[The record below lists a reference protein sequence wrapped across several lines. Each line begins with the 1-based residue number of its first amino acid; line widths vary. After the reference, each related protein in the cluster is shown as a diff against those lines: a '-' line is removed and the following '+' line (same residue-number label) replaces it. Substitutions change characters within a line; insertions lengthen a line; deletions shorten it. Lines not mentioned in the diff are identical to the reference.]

1 LKAQLKK
8 GEPTVK
14 PIIFS
19 LAMATSLAAPV
30 SAQEA
35 PDLEMWQ
42 LDCGTIELSDA
53 GDFSDAHLYDGEERT
68 LVVNCY
74 LIRNADQYMLW
85 DAGLSKDL
93 IGISYTEGAF
103 TVSMKRSLVD
113 QLAELTL
120 SPEDINLAAVS
131 HYHFDHTSQ
140 LADFP
145 DATLLIGAADWD
157 VVKAAQEPNQL
168 VDPRPFTPWLGEDT
182 APVTAIAQDHDV
194 FGDGSVLIKAT
205 PGHTPGHA
213 SLLVR
218 LPEKGDVLLTGDL
231 YHFEEQVT
239 NRGVPQFNT
248 NRADTLASMARFDA
262 IAKSLDAT
270 VIIQHDSR
278 HLDRLPTFPE
288 AAK

>member
-1 LKAQLKK
+1 M
-8 GEPTVK
+8 K

-218 LPEKGDVLLTGDL
+218 LPEKGDILLTGDL

-288 AAK
+288 SAK

>member
-1 LKAQLKK
+1 M
-8 GEPTVK
+8 K

-74 LIRNADQYMLW
+74 LIRNANQYMLW

-168 VDPRPFTPWLGEDT
+168 VDPRPFTPWLGEDA

-194 FGDGSVLIKAT
+194 FGDGSVLIKAM

-218 LPEKGDVLLTGDL
+218 LPEKGDILLTGDL

-239 NRGVPQFNT
+239 NRGVPQFNA

-278 HLDRLPTFPE
+278 HLDRLPTSPE
-288 AAK
+288 SAK

>member
-288 AAK
+288 SAK

>member
-1 LKAQLKK
+1 
-8 GEPTVK
+8 
-14 PIIFS
+14 
-19 LAMATSLAAPV
+19 MATSLAAPV

-168 VDPRPFTPWLGEDT
+168 VDPRPFTPWLGEDA

-194 FGDGSVLIKAT
+194 FGDGSVLIKAM

-218 LPEKGDVLLTGDL
+218 LPEKGDILLTGDL

-278 HLDRLPTFPE
+278 HLDRLPTSPE
-288 AAK
+288 SAK

>member
-1 LKAQLKK
+1 
-8 GEPTVK
+8 
-14 PIIFS
+14 
-19 LAMATSLAAPV
+19 MATSLAAPV

-168 VDPRPFTPWLGEDT
+168 VDPRPFTPWLGEDA

-288 AAK
+288 SAK

>member
-1 LKAQLKK
+1 MKAQLKK

-113 QLAELTL
+113 QLAELML

-288 AAK
+288 SAK

>member
-1 LKAQLKK
+1 M
-8 GEPTVK
+8 K

-74 LIRNADQYMLW
+74 LIRNANQYMLW

-168 VDPRPFTPWLGEDT
+168 VDPRPFTPWLGEDA

-194 FGDGSVLIKAT
+194 FGDGSVLIKAM

-218 LPEKGDVLLTGDL
+218 LPEKGDILLTGDL

-278 HLDRLPTFPE
+278 HLDRLPTSPE
-288 AAK
+288 SAK

>member
-1 LKAQLKK
+1 M
-8 GEPTVK
+8 K

-194 FGDGSVLIKAT
+194 VGDGSVLIKAT

>member
-1 LKAQLKK
+1 M
-8 GEPTVK
+8 K

-42 LDCGTIELSDA
+42 LDCGTIELTDA

>member
-1 LKAQLKK
+1 M
-8 GEPTVK
+8 K

-288 AAK
+288 SAK

>member
-1 LKAQLKK
+1 M
-8 GEPTVK
+8 K

-194 FGDGSVLIKAT
+194 FGDGSVLIKAM

-218 LPEKGDVLLTGDL
+218 LPEKGDILLTGDL

-278 HLDRLPTFPE
+278 HLDRLPTSPE
-288 AAK
+288 SAK

>member
-1 LKAQLKK
+1 MKAQLKK

-120 SPEDINLAAVS
+120 STEDINLAAVS

-288 AAK
+288 SAK

>member
-1 LKAQLKK
+1 M
-8 GEPTVK
+8 K

-270 VIIQHDSR
+270 VIIQHDLR

>member
-1 LKAQLKK
+1 M
-8 GEPTVK
+8 K

-168 VDPRPFTPWLGEDT
+168 VDPRPFTPWLGEDA

-194 FGDGSVLIKAT
+194 FGDGSVLIKAM

-218 LPEKGDVLLTGDL
+218 LPEKGDILLTGDL

-239 NRGVPQFNT
+239 NRGVLQFNT

-278 HLDRLPTFPE
+278 HLDRLPTSPE
-288 AAK
+288 SAK

>member
-1 LKAQLKK
+1 M
-8 GEPTVK
+8 K

-157 VVKAAQEPNQL
+157 AVKAAQEPNQL
-168 VDPRPFTPWLGEDT
+168 VDPRPFTPWLGEDA

-194 FGDGSVLIKAT
+194 FGDGSVLIKAM

-218 LPEKGDVLLTGDL
+218 LPERGDILLTGDL

-278 HLDRLPTFPE
+278 HLDRLPTSPE
-288 AAK
+288 SAK

>member
-1 LKAQLKK
+1 M
-8 GEPTVK
+8 K

-19 LAMATSLAAPV
+19 LAMATSLASPV

-42 LDCGTIELSDA
+42 LDCGTIELTDA

-145 DATLLIGAADWD
+145 DATLLIGTADWD

-288 AAK
+288 SAK